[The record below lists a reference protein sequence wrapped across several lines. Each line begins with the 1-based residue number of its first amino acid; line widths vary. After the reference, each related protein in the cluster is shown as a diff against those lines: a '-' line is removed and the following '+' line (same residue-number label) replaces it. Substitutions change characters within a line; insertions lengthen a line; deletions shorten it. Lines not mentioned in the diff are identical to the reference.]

1 MELLVTLHKIEN
13 LNEITKLDIAGV
25 IFGSLF
31 SHGYKMSLEE
41 MVEVNNTCLK
51 YNLKRFVSLNA
62 LIKEDDLEKLD
73 AYMDL
78 LKELDVDGIYFN
90 DFAILNKAYAKD
102 MQKKLIYDPYNLNT
116 NQKDIS
122 FFAEYNIPCVLARE
136 LTLDEIE
143 EIIKAYPFM
152 CDMQIFG
159 HLRMSESKRKYISNY
174 FKNFNINE
182 NPNGKET
189 YRIKEEKREYK
200 MPIMEDEY
208 GTCVYTDYVFAMFS
222 ELSRVSKYLNHAIID
237 DLFLDSE
244 LINEYVR
251 NIPKIDNMTVDVI
264 KDSMLSKHPLLSF
277 SSGYLF
283 QKTTDTKV
291 KDEKN

>member
-1 MELLVTLHKIEN
+1 MELLVTLHKMEN
-13 LNEITKLDIAGV
+13 LKEISKLDIQGV

-31 SHGYKMSLEE
+31 AHGYKLSLED
-41 MVEVNNTCLK
+41 MVEVNNMCLK
-51 YNLKRFVSLNA
+51 YNLKRYVSMNS
-62 LIKEDDLEKLD
+62 LIDEDGLKKLD

-78 LKELDVDGIYFN
+78 LKELDVDGIYFS

-116 NQKDIS
+116 NQKDVG

-136 LTLDEIE
+136 ITLDEVVD
-143 EIIKAYPFM
+143 IIKIHPFM

-174 FKNFNINE
+174 FRNFNINE
-182 NPNGKET
+182 NPEGKET
-189 YRIKEEKREYK
+189 YRLKEENRDYR

-222 ELSRVSKYLNHAIID
+222 ELEKVSKYINHAIID

-244 LINEYVR
+244 VINEYIR
-251 NIPKIDNMTVDVI
+251 NLPKIDNSTVEVI
-264 KDSMLSKHPLLSF
+264 KESMEAKYPELTLSN
-277 SSGYLF
+277 GYLF
-283 QKTTDTKV
+283 QKTTDVKV
-291 KDEKN
+291 KNE